1 MRLGSGTPDAPAAE
15 GVKLLRN
22 YSLSIVL
29 AVLFLASWILQSLTG
44 WVEFAS
50 DQQAHG
56 EVAQL
61 FGSSGYFWSWMQATF
76 ENWQSEFLQLFT
88 MVVLVSFLIH
98 RGSQQSKD
106 SDEEVK
112 AMLED
117 IEERVARI
125 EATTVTQTSNR

>member
-1 MRLGSGTPDAPAAE
+1 
-15 GVKLLRN
+15 VKLFRN

-56 EVAQL
+56 EAAQL
-61 FGSSGYFWSWMQATF
+61 FGSSGYLWSWMQSTF

-88 MVVLVSFLIH
+88 MVVLVSFLLH

-117 IEERVARI
+117 VEERLARI
-125 EATTVTQTSNR
+125 EAATLARASDR

>member
-1 MRLGSGTPDAPAAE
+1 MLPTLR
-15 GVKLLRN
+15 VKLLRD

-29 AVLFLASWILQSLTG
+29 AVLFLLSWLLQTATG
-44 WVEFAS
+44 WVEFVA

-56 EVAQL
+56 EAAQL
-61 FGSSGYFWSWMQATF
+61 FGESGYFWSWMQATF

-106 SDEEVK
+106 SDAQLR
-112 AMLED
+112 AMLEEVEEQLHA
-117 IEERVARI
+117 IEQRLRKEEPA
-125 EATTVTQTSNR
+125 

>member
-1 MRLGSGTPDAPAAE
+1 MLPTLR
-15 GVKLLRN
+15 VKLLRD

-29 AVLFLASWILQSLTG
+29 AVLFLLSWLLQTATG
-44 WVEFAS
+44 WVEFVA

-56 EVAQL
+56 ETAQL
-61 FGSSGYFWSWMQATF
+61 FGESGYFWSWMQATF

-98 RGSQQSKD
+98 RGSQESKD
-106 SDEEVK
+106 SDEELK

-117 IEERVARI
+117 VEERLVRL
-125 EATTVTQTSNR
+125 ELGLTGKDKR